1 MNNFFGGIIMARLT
15 KDALLNGISNIV
27 SLELTN
33 MDGSVAL
40 RPLSQAEVGEYNNI
54 QARAMGTFDTN
65 ERARRG
71 MRNSSDVTSSGKINF
86 AKTSEAQ
93 YDAQRYAVAKSMTCK
108 GEEYTEEEVG
118 QFTGAVFDEIFEK
131 VKEISGI
138 EDENIEEA
146 VDQFPED

>member
-1 MNNFFGGIIMARLT
+1 MARLT
-15 KDALLNGISNIV
+15 KDALLSGISNIV
-27 SLELTN
+27 NFELKS
-33 MDGSVAL
+33 MEGSVAL
-40 RPLSQAEVGEYNNI
+40 RPLSQEEVGEYNNI

-71 MRNSSDVTSSGKINF
+71 MRNTSDVTSTGKINF

-93 YDAQRYAVAKSMTCK
+93 YDAQRYAVSKSMTCK
-108 GEEYTEEEVG
+108 GEEYSEEEVG
-118 QFTGAVFDEIFEK
+118 QFTGAVFEEIFEK

-146 VDQFPED
+146 VDQFPDD

>member
-1 MNNFFGGIIMARLT
+1 MARLT
-15 KDALLNGISNIV
+15 KEALLSGINNV
-27 SLELTN
+27 VELKLESRK
-33 MDGSVAL
+33 GSVML

-71 MRNSSDVTSSGKINF
+71 MRNSSDVTSSGKLNF

-108 GEEYTEEEVG
+108 GEEYSEEEVG
-118 QFTGAVFDEIFEK
+118 GFDGALFYEIFDK

-138 EDENIEEA
+138 EDEDIEEE
-146 VDQFPED
+146 VEQFPEN

>member
-1 MNNFFGGIIMARLT
+1 MARLT
-15 KDALLNGISNIV
+15 KDALLSGISNIV
-27 SLELTN
+27 TLELKS

-71 MRNSSDVTSSGKINF
+71 MRNTSDVTSTGKINF
-86 AKTSEAQ
+86 AKTSKAE
-93 YDAQRYAVAKSMTCK
+93 YDAQRYAVSKSMTCK
-108 GEEYTEEEVG
+108 GEEYSEVG
-118 QFTGAVFDEIFEK
+118 QFTGAVFKEILEK

>member
-1 MNNFFGGIIMARLT
+1 MVRLT
-15 KDALLNGISNIV
+15 KDALLSGISNIV
-27 SLELTN
+27 TLELKS

-40 RPLSQAEVGEYNNI
+40 RPLSQAEVGKYNNI
-54 QARAMGTFDTN
+54 QARAMGTFETN

-71 MRNSSDVTSSGKINF
+71 MRNTSDVTSTGKINF
-86 AKTSEAQ
+86 AKTSEAE
-93 YDAQRYAVAKSMTCK
+93 YDAQRYAVSKSMTCK
-108 GEEYTEEEVG
+108 GEEYSEEEVG
-118 QFTGAVFDEIFEK
+118 QFTGAVFEEIFEK